1 MNKCLSKNA
10 QNKVCTQNTTFN
22 QTKSKSICKNIEK
35 IKCTNVLI
43 QQSKWKREKTT
54 KKKQKKN
61 NNKNKKNKLHS

>member
-54 KKKQKKN
+54 KKTTKKEQQQKQKK
-61 NNKNKKNKLHS
+61 

>member
-22 QTKSKSICKNIEK
+22 QTKSKSICKSIEK

-43 QQSKWKREKTT
+43 QQSKWNREKTT
-54 KKKQKKN
+54 TKKTKKEQQQQQQK
-61 NNKNKKNKLHS
+61 

>member
-54 KKKQKKN
+54 KKKTKKEQQQKQKK
-61 NNKNKKNKLHS
+61 

>member
-43 QQSKWKREKTT
+43 QQSK
-54 KKKQKKN
+54 
-61 NNKNKKNKLHS
+61 